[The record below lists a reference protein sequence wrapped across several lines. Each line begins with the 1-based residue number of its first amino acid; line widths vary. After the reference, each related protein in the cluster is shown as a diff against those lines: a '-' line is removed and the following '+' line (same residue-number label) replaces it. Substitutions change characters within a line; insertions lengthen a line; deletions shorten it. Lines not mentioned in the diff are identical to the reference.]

1 MYATHTLVFSRESSR
16 RREIQLKR
24 ARAYKA
30 AAAQQRAAG
39 QWWRTALQR
48 YKQQK
53 MWMHLGPPNQGQL
66 PSRFVRIHEVSKRLL
81 IMYCF
86 CHYCYHK
93 TAQYTGSVVTLC
105 YMIAHFS
112 ATSCCYKHA
121 YMRSVRTTYYHCC
134 YVHST
139 ATIVTVYR

>member
-1 MYATHTLVFSRESSR
+1 MLTLLSLVHAVTYDATYTLHLCQSSR

-39 QWWRTALQR
+39 QWWRSALQR

-66 PSRFVRIHEVSKRLL
+66 PSRFVRIHEVSQ
-81 IMYCF
+81 
-86 CHYCYHK
+86 H
-93 TAQYTGSVVTLC
+93 
-105 YMIAHFS
+105 
-112 ATSCCYKHA
+112 
-121 YMRSVRTTYYHCC
+121 
-134 YVHST
+134 
-139 ATIVTVYR
+139 